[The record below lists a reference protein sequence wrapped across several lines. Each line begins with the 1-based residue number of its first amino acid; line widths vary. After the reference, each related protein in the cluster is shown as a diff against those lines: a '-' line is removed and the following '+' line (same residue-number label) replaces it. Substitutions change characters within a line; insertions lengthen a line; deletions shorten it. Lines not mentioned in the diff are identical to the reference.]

1 MRDDPS
7 ISAAGPSVGDNAQTC
22 RSFGDKWS
30 KNPKLALEQTLDPA
44 SNFQKWILER
54 NGWETLAGLETGL
67 RTRRRVLDAGC
78 GNGRVTALL
87 ASAAPHAEILG
98 VDQVD
103 LAPATENAAGY
114 SNASFRNANL
124 RLSLTSL
131 GVFDF
136 IYCQEVLHHTGDAQE
151 SFNNLV
157 GILAPQGEIAIYVY
171 RRKAPAREFMD
182 DIVRER
188 ISSLPYEEAMTVC
201 RQITELGR
209 RLAVIEQEIECEDIP
224 AIGIEQ
230 GRYTPQRILYNFFL
244 KCYWNP
250 DLPFEENAA
259 INYDWY
265 HPTHCSRHTLE
276 EVEGWFGQAGLQ
288 IIWQEQ
294 DLYGITMRGLRKS
307 A

>member
-1 MRDDPS
+1 MTPPS
-7 ISAAGPSVGDNAQTC
+7 ALPGRPLATALRRVGHLETNGARTRNL
-22 RSFGDKWS
+22 RSNKRSTPPPIF
-30 KNPKLALEQTLDPA
+30 
-44 SNFQKWILER
+44 R
-54 NGWETLAGLETGL
+54 NGYLSGMAGKPWPDWKQDCGRGGASWTPGAETAGS
-67 RTRRRVLDAGC
+67 RRFWRRRH
-78 GNGRVTALL
+78 RTPKSWALIRL
-87 ASAAPHAEILG
+87 ISPPRPRIRP
-98 VDQVD
+98 V
-103 LAPATENAAGY
+103 Y

-182 DIVRER
+182 DIVREK
-188 ISSLPYEEAMTVC
+188 ISALPYEEAMTVC

-209 RLAVIEQEIECEDIP
+209 RLAMISQEIECEDIP
-224 AIGIEQ
+224 AIGIER
-230 GRYTPQRILYNFFL
+230 GNYTPQRILYNFFL

-250 DLPFEENAA
+250 DLSFEENAVV
-259 INYDWY
+259 NYDWY
-265 HPTHCSRHTLE
+265 HPTQCSRHTLE

-288 IIWQEQ
+288 IIWQRQ